1 MGMTMAEKILARAA
15 GREELKPGEYITAKV
30 DQVMSHEAFAE
41 VYLILKDAGVE
52 RVWDPSKI
60 AILLD
65 HYVPA
70 PGVAQAQIHR
80 LIREA
85 VKKYGIKA
93 WYDMRAGICHQIMAE
108 KGHILPG
115 KLILGTDSHTTTY
128 GAFGAAGTGI
138 GVSEMAY
145 VMATGELWMRVP
157 ATIKFIVKGEIPEG
171 VTSKDIILHI
181 AGAFTT
187 EIAQYKAVEFQGPA
201 VEKMSVASR
210 MTMANMGVEIGA
222 KFAFFAADEKTLV
235 YLGKYIRTEERQYL
249 TIFKPDPDAT
259 YEQIFEIDI
268 SCLEPQVA
276 FPHDVGNVKPIS
288 EVGEVKIDQAFLGS
302 CTNGRLEDLELAAKI
317 LRGKKVHP
325 ETRMLVFPASWQIY
339 LEAMNQGILKTLIE
353 AGAIVCNPGC
363 GPCLGGHMGLLA
375 PGEKCLASSNRN
387 FKGRMGSTEAEVYLA
402 SPATVA
408 ASAIAGKI
416 VDPRIYFKLGES
428 I

>member
-1 MGMTMAEKILARAA
+1 MGMTMAEKILARAS
-15 GREELKPGEYITAKV
+15 GKKELRPGEYLTAKV

-41 VYLILKDAGVE
+41 VYLLLKEAGVE
-52 RVWDPSKI
+52 KVWDQSKI

-70 PGVAQAQIHR
+70 PGVAQAQIHK
-80 LIREA
+80 LVREG
-85 VKKYGIKA
+85 VKKFGIKA

-128 GAFGAAGTGI
+128 GAFGAAAAGI

-157 ATIKFIVKGEIPEG
+157 PTIKFIIKGDLPLG
-171 VTSKDIILHI
+171 VTSKDVILNI

-187 EIAQYKAVEFQGPA
+187 EIAQYKAVEFQGPV
-201 VEKMSVASR
+201 VEKMSIASR

-222 KFAFFAADEKTLV
+222 KFALFAADRKTIAYLSKFVNQREKAL
-235 YLGKYIRTEERQYL
+235 L
-249 TIFKPDPDAT
+249 TPFQADPDAFYEQT
-259 YEQIFEIDI
+259 YELDV
-268 SCLEPQVA
+268 SNLEPQVA
-276 FPHDVGNVKPIS
+276 FPHDVSNVKSIS

-317 LRGKKVHP
+317 IKGGKVHP
-325 ETRMLVFPASWQIY
+325 ETRMIVFPASWKIY
-339 LEAMNQGILKTLIE
+339 LEAMSRGILRTLIE
-353 AGAIVCNPGC
+353 AGAVIGNPGC

-375 PGEKCLASSNRN
+375 AGEKCIASSNRN

-408 ASAIAGKI
+408 ASALAGQIA
-416 VDPRIYFKLGES
+416 DPRKYLRQEGKR
-428 I
+428 